1 MIWLDLKGLERKI
14 SNNELTEKDGYN
26 YLMATMVLTTIVV
39 GGLSR
44 QDSYS
49 WFNFLNMVVAV
60 GITVWGINACY
71 KVNNDLDG
79 KDFLKRFLA
88 ISWVIGMR
96 IILWVIGLSLVVG
109 IIIGIVMSSSGAYDG
124 VVKPIDDIITMILTA
139 LISLVCYLFAINS
152 FKSLKVSA
160 E

>member
-39 GGLSR
+39 VGLSR

-49 WFNFLNMVVAV
+49 WFNFLNAIIAV

-71 KVNNDLDG
+71 RVNNDLDG

-96 IILWVIGLSLVVG
+96 IALWVIGLSILVG
-109 IIIGIVMSSSGAYDG
+109 IIVGIAIVTSGAHDG
-124 VVKPIDDIITMILTA
+124 VARPIQDITTMILTA
-139 LISLVCYLFAINS
+139 LLSLVSYLFVINS